1 VRRIG
6 PRWERERERGPH
18 LHSVDDRG
26 GSGELDR
33 HLAQTAT
40 SCTWRR
46 VALDVG
52 EGGSGSCSLGSR
64 LPTRTD
70 GSVAAHA
77 ELGLRR
83 HDAWSS
89 DAELGSSE
97 LGMVRKDMATVKLR
111 KSPAAGSCT
120 RRDEERGSRK
130 WVAAV
135 SSAQADLSVQLGR
148 GHGSGVWTRE
158 KKMGQSAQMGL
169 HGKEND
175 AEVAAAQ
182 HSDTEASHHRGAART
197 GRG

>member
-1 VRRIG
+1 MNFQKYINQILQYLIFLTEAHLRLPWPAGLVRRIG

-120 RRDEERGSRK
+120 RRTK
-130 WVAAV
+130 K
-135 SSAQADLSVQLGR
+135 
-148 GHGSGVWTRE
+148 GVRE
-158 KKMGQSAQMGL
+158 NG
-169 HGKEND
+169 
-175 AEVAAAQ
+175 
-182 HSDTEASHHRGAART
+182 
-197 GRG
+197 